1 MIEHEDG
8 RVSGSI
14 DRARVAELHA
24 GTDDEELR
32 AYYRDLLG
40 DSEEGRAVEQ
50 PTEVDVDQPTEA
62 GPFINADG
70 TGFEP
75 QPAVERDDELEA
87 LRAEA
92 DALGVKVDKRWGADR
107 LRSEIDAVRTEG

>member
-1 MIEHEDG
+1 MIEHDDG

-40 DSEEGRAVEQ
+40 ESEEGKAVDERA
-50 PTEVDVDQPTEA
+50 
-62 GPFINADG
+62 
-70 TGFEP
+70 
-75 QPAVERDDELEA
+75 
-87 LRAEA
+87 RAEREPEDLPA
-92 DALGVKVDKRWGADR
+92 EPAPSMAMSKSELVELARGKVDDPESRTKAELVVALGGEA
-107 LRSEIDAVRTEG
+107 